1 MKDLIK
7 SIINSFNT
15 TEKGASARKLTA
27 FWFVVLITYV
37 HYQHLH
43 ESNAVD
49 FLWIDVCACFFLLS
63 IITVQDLIQLRTG
76 NTTVNKQEITI
87 KDTKT
92 EPSENV

>member
-27 FWFVVLITYV
+27 FWFVVLVSYV

-43 ESNAVD
+43 ESNAIE
-49 FLWIDVCACFFLLS
+49 FLVIDVGAVLVLLS
-63 IITVQDLIQLRTG
+63 VITIQDMINLRAG
-76 NTTVNKQEITI
+76 TTIVTKQEITI

-92 EPSENV
+92 EPSE